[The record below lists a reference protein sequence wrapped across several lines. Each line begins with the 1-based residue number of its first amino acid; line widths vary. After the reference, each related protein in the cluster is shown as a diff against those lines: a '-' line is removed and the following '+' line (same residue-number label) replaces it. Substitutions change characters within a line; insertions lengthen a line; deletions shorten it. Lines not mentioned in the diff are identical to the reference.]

1 MILRKLR
8 TWLVAGLVV
17 LLPVW
22 LTFFAVV
29 WLITTLNAVLNEPI
43 ARYLHISLPG
53 LGLVVAVLVT
63 LVAGW
68 LTTHFLGRKLLEL
81 GERVML
87 HIPVVRALYA
97 AVKQVTEAVFT
108 RKDHAFSRVVLV
120 EYPRDGV
127 YTLGFVSGELPGTDL
142 VRLWLPLGP
151 SPTAGPVAIVSQ
163 DSLVVLPMKV
173 EDGLKLTLSAGVLT
187 PKDTDVRAIA
197 DAAQELRR
205 RREAR

>member
-29 WLITTLNAVLNEPI
+29 WLISTLNAALNEPI

-63 LVAGW
+63 LLAGW
-68 LTTHFLGRKLLEL
+68 LTTHFLGRKFLEL
-81 GERVML
+81 GEQAML

-97 AVKQVTEAVFT
+97 AVKQVTEAVFS
-108 RKDHAFSRVVLV
+108 RKDQAFSRVVLV

-127 YTLGFVSGELPGTDL
+127 YTLGFVSGDLPGTDL
-142 VRLWLPLGP
+142 VRVWLPLGP
-151 SPTAGPVAIVSQ
+151 SPTAGPVAILPQ
-163 DSLVVLPMKV
+163 NSLVVLPMKV

-187 PKDTDVRAIA
+187 PKNADVRAIGE
-197 DAAQELRR
+197 AAQELRR

>member
-68 LTTHFLGRKLLEL
+68 LTTHFLGRKFLEL

-87 HIPVVRALYA
+87 RIPVVRALYA
-97 AVKQVTEAVFT
+97 AVKQVTEAVFS
-108 RKDHAFSRVVLV
+108 RKDHAFSRVVLL

-142 VRLWLPLGP
+142 VRVWLPLGP
-151 SPTAGPVAIVSQ
+151 SPTAGPVAMVPQ
-163 DSLVVLPMKV
+163 DRLVLLPMKV